1 MKKRLISIAAI
12 VLVLV
17 LALFVLSACNA
28 SDTEYNVELVT
39 NGGFEKYTANDSGKI
54 TFDDWTLGGDW
65 TNSSYER
72 RPLTTSE
79 SEDETLSAKLG
90 ESYLGITTKNGAVNL
105 SQSIK
110 VDRRAVYKV
119 SFDLRLASSITAG
132 KGAYVTFLENA
143 EYILPENADATSWKT
158 YTFYVRP
165 VNTDYLTVAVSVG
178 KTGETTS
185 ATVYFDNVSIMKVE
199 DAAVPAGSSVIDFKM
214 SQIARYDESVGGSL
228 FVAFMTLFGAAL
240 LVAAYVIVRKT
251 YARSDAFINFDGTPC
266 GTPATAS
273 FGGNKQ
279 GKGAK
284 AKAVAS
290 ASWFKNGWFI
300 AAMLMLGTFVV
311 RLIFL
316 LTMYGFGGEMNL
328 IVNIAREAATNGVG
342 NIYSTYGTT
351 VATMSPGTLY
361 ILAILGAMGKN
372 LNYDSMSVLI
382 RMVGVLAD
390 MAVVAMIYFY
400 GRKYAGDKIAV
411 VYAVLYALLPITLV
425 MGGLANTFESL
436 LVALLLA
443 AIITLV
449 EKKYIATYV
458 IMTLAA
464 ILDVRALA
472 LAPLA
477 VTYMGYMYYRDDEN
491 LKKFGKNRAIIV
503 FGLVGAFVLGYILTL
518 PVAINHLGE
527 NAFYGFKMIANQ
539 MINNGIFVDNAFG
552 FYGMVAL
559 NQKGFSSVASIL
571 NLLFILVLVIY
582 ICSLYFKKR
591 NRQEVLLLA
600 SYTLAMVAVFTLKV
614 NYTYL
619 FLSIA
624 LGLVYT
630 MVSGEKRMYG
640 IMGGYALLAF
650 LCVGLLMKNSGYVS
664 VTSSGYFVDFET
676 TGVDFILFS
685 VVTVLLTLYYS
696 YVVYNITNTGKVADI
711 KPLAKPVGAAI
722 KDGFSSIAN
731 VFKKDE

>member
-1 MKKRLISIAAI
+1 MKKRLISIAVI

-28 SDTEYNVELVT
+28 GDTEYNVELVT
-39 NGGFEKYTANDSGKI
+39 NGGFENYTSNDSGKI
-54 TFDDWTLGGDW
+54 TFDNWTLGGDW

-79 SEDETLSAKLG
+79 SEDETLSARLG
-90 ESYLGITTKNGAVNL
+90 DSYLGITTKNGAVNL
-105 SQSIK
+105 SQSVK
-110 VDRRAVYKV
+110 VDRRAIYKV
-119 SFDLRLASSITAG
+119 SFDLRLASSVTAG

-165 VNTDYLTVAVSVG
+165 VNTDYLTVAVSLG

-199 DAAVPAGSSVIDFKM
+199 NAAVPEGTDVIDFKM

-228 FVAFMTLFGAAL
+228 FVAFMTIFGAAL

-266 GTPATAS
+266 GTPATVTS
-273 FGGNKQ
+273 GGKKQ
-279 GKGAK
+279 VKGVKPA
-284 AKAVAS
+284 AS
-290 ASWFKNGWFI
+290 AAWFKNGWFI

-311 RLIFL
+311 RLVFL

-328 IVNIAREAATNGVG
+328 IVNVAREAGTNGVG
-342 NIYSTYGTT
+342 NIYANYGTT

-382 RMVGVLAD
+382 RMVGVLGD

-411 VYAVLYALLPITLV
+411 VFAVLYALLPVTLV

-436 LVALLLA
+436 LVALMLA
-443 AIITLV
+443 AVILLV
-449 EKKYIATYV
+449 EKKYIGTYV
-458 IMTLAA
+458 VMTLAA
-464 ILDVRALA
+464 ILDIRALA

-477 VTYMGYMYYRDDEN
+477 VTYMGYMYYRDDDS

-571 NLLFILVLVIY
+571 NLLFILVLVVY
-582 ICSLYFKKR
+582 VCSLYFKKR

-619 FLSIA
+619 FLSLA
-624 LGLVYT
+624 LGFVYT

-696 YVVYNITNTGKVADI
+696 YVVYNITNTGKVVDI
-711 KPLAKPVGAAI
+711 KPLSKPFGVAL
-722 KDGFSSIAN
+722 KDGFASIVN